1 MARKTGKR
9 KGSPEQVATAA
20 AEELKVGD
28 MPVSQ
33 LMKLL
38 GIAAPGEARAG
49 PRLRAAEWQPINPGT
64 KVVDLTVGELLQLLA
79 TGHG

>member
-9 KGSPEQVATAA
+9 KGSPEQVATAD

-33 LMKLL
+33 LMNLL
-38 GIAAPGEARAG
+38 GIPPLGEARAG
-49 PRLRAAEWQPINPGT
+49 QRLRAAAWQPINPET
-64 KVVDLTVGELLQLLA
+64 KVADLTVGELLQLLA
-79 TGHG
+79 TGP

>member
-9 KGSPEQVATAA
+9 RGSPEQVATAD

-28 MPVSQ
+28 IPVSQ
-33 LMKLL
+33 LMKFL
-38 GIAAPGEARAG
+38 GVPAPEEARAAQG
-49 PRLRAAEWQPINPGT
+49 PRAVARPLINPEA

-79 TGHG
+79 TGHW

>member
-9 KGSPEQVATAA
+9 KGSPEQIAA
-20 AEELKVGD
+20 ADAEELKVGN

-38 GIAAPGEARAG
+38 GISPLAGARAG
-49 PRLRAAEWQPINPGT
+49 QRLRASAWQPINPET
-64 KVVDLTVGELLQLLA
+64 KVVELTVGELLQLLA
-79 TGHG
+79 TGRW